1 MLKIGK
7 KRVILSGCAGMCCLL
22 PMAYISFRFLNLT
35 GGVTG
40 GLLENFEDALSSITG
55 LIGFGGPFLE
65 IVAGGFIGMAMIFLF
80 PIHWC
85 IYYRPEDVGLIIAV
99 TVPWILCCAITSG
112 LFAHSPRG
120 GINTSLAIGFGYIIP
135 LSIIYLV
142 LAVAFPI
149 GSAVLDG
156 LLLGLADLPFLIAI
170 LTSIFEGCLVGAV
183 FGAFIGSLK
192 YKPGKGKGI
201 AKPRIQKVRDEEDEI
216 SEPTFEKLG
225 KVEEAET
232 VSPFCTNCGAK
243 LVPSDDF
250 CTNCGAKRK

>member
-1 MLKIGK
+1 
-7 KRVILSGCAGMCCLL
+7 
-22 PMAYISFRFLNLT
+22 MAYISFRFLNLT
-35 GGVTG
+35 SGVTG
-40 GLLENFEDALSSITG
+40 GLLENFEEALGSITA
-55 LIGFGGPFLE
+55 LIGFGGPFIE
-65 IVAGGFIGMAMIFLF
+65 IAAGALIGMALIFLF

-85 IYYRPEDVGLIIAV
+85 IFYRPEDVGLIVAV

-120 GINTSLAIGFGYIIP
+120 GINTSLAIGLGYMIP
-135 LSIIYLV
+135 LTVIYLV
-142 LAVAFPI
+142 LAIAFPV

-201 AKPRIQKVRDEEDEI
+201 AKPRIQKVKDEEADV
-216 SEPTFEKLG
+216 SEPTFEKSSDV
-225 KVEEAET
+225 KEAE
-232 VSPFCTNCGAK
+232 SAEPFCTNCGAK
-243 LVPSDDF
+243 LAPDDDF
-250 CTNCGAKRK
+250 CTNCGKKLKK

>member
-22 PMAYISFRFLNLT
+22 PMAYLSFRFLNLT

-120 GINTSLAIGFGYIIP
+120 GINTSLAIGFGYMIP

-192 YKPGKGKGI
+192 YKPGK
-201 AKPRIQKVRDEEDEI
+201 AKPKVKKVKDKEAEI

-225 KVEEAET
+225 KVEETESI
-232 VSPFCTNCGAK
+232 SPFCTNCGAK
-243 LVPSDDF
+243 LTSSDDF
-250 CTNCGAKRK
+250 CTNCGQKRK